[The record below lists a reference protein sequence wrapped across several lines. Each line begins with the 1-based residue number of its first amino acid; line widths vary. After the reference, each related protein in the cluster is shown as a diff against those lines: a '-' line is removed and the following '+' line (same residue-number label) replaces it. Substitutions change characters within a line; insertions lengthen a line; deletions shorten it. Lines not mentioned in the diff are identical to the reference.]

1 MTSSI
6 QLPSRVPVPLF
17 ESTSPVLG
25 EFLEDRFVV
34 PAWHREYVWS
44 PNMANDTLLF
54 MFRMLDRG
62 EPASI
67 RELTITACDPASDE
81 EEGVYEIV
89 DGAQRLTT
97 LLLILSAVRRHF
109 LKASTDDSAEQHA
122 RDYAAARASV
132 LQSALYCAPNDDG
145 TIPVRLTARYPGAE
159 VLHILLR
166 SGDTE
171 AAVAWLADEAEHG
184 KYPALAA
191 YHGGRLLA
199 AWRVL
204 NRTLKKELRKRGGF
218 RAADGLAYQVH
229 GRVYLGRRVLKNR
242 ECRHDVYV
250 TENT

>member
-6 QLPSRVPVPLF
+6 LIPSSVSVPEF
-17 ESTSPVLG
+17 ETTSPVLG
-25 EFLEDRFVV
+25 EFLHDRFVI
-34 PAWHREYVWS
+34 PGFHREYVWS

-54 MFRMLDRG
+54 MFTMLDRG

-67 RELTITACDPASDE
+67 RTITITSGDPASDE
-81 EEGVYEIV
+81 GDGVYEIV
-89 DGAQRLTT
+89 DGLQRLVT
-97 LLLILSAVRRHF
+97 LLLILSALRRQF
-109 LKASTDDSAEQHA
+109 LKASTDDDVDQHDRA
-122 RDYAAARASV
+122 YAAARAQV
-132 LQSALYCAPNDDG
+132 LQAALCCSPNADG
-145 TIPVRLTARYPGAE
+145 TVPVRLTGRYPGAE

-171 AAVAWLADEAEHG
+171 AAVAWLAHEAKHG
-184 KYPALAA
+184 KYGALAE
-191 YHGGRLLA
+191 YHGGRVLN

-204 NRTLKKELRKRGGF
+204 NRTLKTELRKRGGF

-250 TENT
+250 AENT

>member
-6 QLPSRVPVPLF
+6 LIPSSVSVPDF
-17 ESTSPVLG
+17 ETTSPVLG
-25 EFLEDRFVV
+25 EFLHDRFVV
-34 PAWHREYVWS
+34 PGYHREYVWS

-54 MFRMLDRG
+54 MLQMLDRG

-67 RELTITACDPASDE
+67 RTITITSCDPTSGEGD
-81 EEGVYEIV
+81 GVYEIV
-89 DGAQRLTT
+89 DGQQRLTT
-97 LLLILSAVRRHF
+97 LLLILSAIRRHF
-109 LKASTDDSAEQHA
+109 VKASNDDCAEQHY
-122 RDYAAARASV
+122 RGYAAARASV
-132 LQSALYCAPNDDG
+132 LQSALCCAPNADG
-145 TIPVRLTARYPGAE
+145 TVPVRLMANYPGAE

-171 AAVAWLADEAEHG
+171 AAVAWLAHEAKHG
-184 KYPALAA
+184 KYGALAE

-204 NRTLKKELRKRGGF
+204 NRTLKTELRKRGGI

-242 ECRHDVYV
+242 EHRHDVYV
-250 TENT
+250 AENS